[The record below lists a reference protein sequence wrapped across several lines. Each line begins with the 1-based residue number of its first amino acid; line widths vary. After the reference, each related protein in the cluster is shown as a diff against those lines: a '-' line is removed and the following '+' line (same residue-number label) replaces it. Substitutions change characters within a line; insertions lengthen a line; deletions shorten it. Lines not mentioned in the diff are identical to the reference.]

1 MQKIYNPL
9 ETLLDRLS
17 RETPISSEAHP
28 FNILWNPEPLI
39 NTSLT
44 SNDFCRRQKSLE
56 PTVN

>member
-28 FNILWNPEPLI
+28 FNILWNPEPVIDEFLH
-39 NTSLT
+39 N
-44 SNDFCRRQKSLE
+44 SNFDNFQDS
-56 PTVN
+56 